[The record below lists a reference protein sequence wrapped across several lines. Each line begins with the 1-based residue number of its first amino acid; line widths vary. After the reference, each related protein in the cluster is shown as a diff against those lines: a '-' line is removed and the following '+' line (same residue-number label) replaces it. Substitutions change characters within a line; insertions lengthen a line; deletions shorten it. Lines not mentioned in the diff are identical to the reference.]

1 MVGTHTPCGR
11 YTEAMMTVE
20 MTQRP
25 LEQSITVEE
34 FDALPVDTSHRYEI
48 ENGLLLVN
56 ARPAPPH
63 SRVMKRL
70 AMQLDSQLPSGWEAF
85 PEIEAELSGRSPR
98 RVPDL
103 VVAPVEVDEQTRVRS
118 EQIVLA
124 IEIVSSVESAIRDY
138 AIKAGEYAA
147 NKIANYWVIDI
158 VNTDSVGLTIF
169 TLDTTGEYHI
179 TPRATG
185 VVTVESPCPLTIDLD
200 ALTGRR
206 VVEG

>member
-1 MVGTHTPCGR
+1 
-11 YTEAMMTVE
+11 MTVE
-20 MTQRP
+20 ATDMTHRR
-25 LEQSITVEE
+25 SITVEE

-48 ENGLLLVN
+48 ENGFLLVN

-63 SRVMKRL
+63 SRAVTRL
-70 AMQLDSQLPSGWEAF
+70 IGQLNNQLPAGLEAF
-85 PEIEAELSGRSPR
+85 AELEAELVGRSPR
-98 RVPDL
+98 QVPDV
-103 VVAPVEVDEQTRVRS
+103 VVAPVEVDEQPRVRS

-124 IEIVSSVESAIRDY
+124 IEIASSGESAVRDY

-158 VNTDSVGLTIF
+158 LDTESVGLTIY

-185 VVTVESPCPLTIDLD
+185 TVTVESPFPLTIDLD

-206 VVEG
+206 TLEN